1 MSRLE
6 PDAGKLAS
14 PVLRERGCSNASLP
28 PDYLMQDE
36 AAASCLLS
44 AVLDQEITLLEC
56 LPQERVVLS
65 ETRPDLSVIRFD
77 YRATIKLADG
87 SLKKVLIELQKIRQ
101 MDDIGRFRR
110 YLASNY
116 ATPDRIDDKELHLPI
131 ITIYLLGFQL
141 AVRSPVI
148 RVGGTY
154 TDAVTKQSI
163 EGLDEFIE
171 ALTHQAYFIQIPRL
185 PDKQQTRVERVLSI
199 FSQQWIVNSQS
210 KRLLQI
216 PDYLKTPDNEP
227 LVHRLSL
234 AVADNDLQQSAIDSE
249 AYDKGL
255 QQEFGQQFEKG
266 LEQGIEKG
274 IEQGA
279 EKTKLET
286 AKKMKAA
293 GLTEEQIM
301 QFTDLTLSDIEAL

>member
-1 MSRLE
+1 MFTIAN
-6 PDAGKLAS
+6 PIYDVFFK
-14 PVLRERGCSNASLP
+14 
-28 PDYLMQDE
+28 YLMQDE
-36 AAASCLLS
+36 AAATCLLS

-56 LPQERVVLS
+56 LPQERIVLS

-77 YRATIKLADG
+77 YRATVKLPDG

-101 MDDIGRFRR
+101 MDDISRFRR

-116 ATPDRIDDKELHLPI
+116 ATPDRIDDKEVHLPI

-141 AVRSPVI
+141 ALRSPVI

-154 TDAVTKQSI
+154 TDAVTKETV
-163 EGLDEFIE
+163 EGLDAFIE

-185 PDKQQTRVERVLSI
+185 PDKQQTRVERVLSV
-199 FSQQWIVNSQS
+199 FSQKWVVKTDS

-216 PDYLKTPDNEP
+216 PDYLKTEDNEA

-234 AVADNDLQQSAIDSE
+234 AATDNDLQQSAIESE

-255 QQEFGQQFEKG
+255 QEEFGQQFEKG
-266 LEQGIEKG
+266 MEQGVEKG
-274 IEQGA
+274 
-279 EKTKLET
+279 KLET
-286 AKKMKAA
+286 ARNLKMM
-293 GLTEEQIM
+293 GLSIEQIA
-301 QFTDLTLSDIEAL
+301 QATGLSIRNIEEL

>member
-1 MSRLE
+1 MLTIAN
-6 PDAGKLAS
+6 PLYDVFFK
-14 PVLRERGCSNASLP
+14 
-28 PDYLMQDE
+28 YLMQDE

-77 YRATIKLADG
+77 YRATIKLSDG

-154 TDAVTKQSI
+154 TDAVTKETV
-163 EGLDEFIE
+163 EGLDAFIE

-185 PDKQQTRVERVLSI
+185 PDKQQTRVERVLSV
-199 FSQQWIVNSQS
+199 FSQKWVVKTDS
-210 KRLLQI
+210 KRLLHI
-216 PDYLKTPDNEP
+216 PDYLKTEDNEP

-234 AVADNDLQQSAIDSE
+234 AANDNDLQQSAIESE

-255 QQEFGQQFEKG
+255 QEEFGQQ
-266 LEQGIEKG
+266 LEKG
-274 IEQGA
+274 IEIGMEKGI
-279 EKTKLET
+279 EKTKMET
-286 AKKMKAA
+286 AQRLKAM
-293 GLTEEQIM
+293 GLSIEQIM
-301 QFTDLTLSDIEAL
+301 QATDLSLSDIEAL